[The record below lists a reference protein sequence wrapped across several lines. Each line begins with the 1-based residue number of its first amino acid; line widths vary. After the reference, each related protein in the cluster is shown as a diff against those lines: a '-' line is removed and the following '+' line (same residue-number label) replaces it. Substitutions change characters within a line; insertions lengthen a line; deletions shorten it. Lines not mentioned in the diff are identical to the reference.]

1 MRVGPY
7 PLVNKIRYPP
17 IFQGMGTEDE
27 VFHISQ
33 VLSFDIKLREMG
45 LESKVCA
52 IEGEGHSFYMKIEVG
67 DEIYVS
73 VILPAVDFAEH
84 CVTRSRDNDRFYV

>member
-7 PLVNKIRYPP
+7 HLVNKIRYPP
-17 IFQGMGTEDE
+17 IFQGIGTENE

-33 VLSFDIKLREMG
+33 ALSFDMKLKGMG

-52 IEGEGHSFYMKIEVG
+52 IEGEGHSFDMKIEIG

-84 CVTRSRDNDRFYV
+84 CVARSRVNDEFCM